1 MAFWGRKKNQY
12 KNATVK
18 ERITMVTERGNGF
31 YSWNGKLFESDMVR
45 SCVRPLSTAIGK
57 LQATHIRR
65 NPDRTIQKNPEPY
78 MRMLLEEPNPF
89 MCGQVMREKVTNQL
103 SLNRNAFI
111 LIVRDS
117 FGLPMELYPIPAVG
131 ADAIYKSSNL
141 YLKFYYQNGKSSIF
155 PYGDIIH
162 LRMDFCNNDIFGENP
177 AKALTGLMNIVSTT
191 DQGVIK
197 AIKNGS
203 VIRWLLKY
211 KTPLRPED
219 LKKNV
224 QEFVDNYMDTESD
237 TFGAAG
243 VDSKADVER
252 VEPKDYVPNAAQ
264 SDRTKERIYSFFNT
278 NEKIVKSTATEAEWN
293 TYFEMVVE
301 PLALQWSNEFTR
313 KLFTRR
319 ERGCGNKIYFDANN
333 LHAATLQTKLQLREM
348 VDRGAMTDNEWRDT
362 MNLSPIDGG
371 DVPIRR
377 LDTRP
382 ITEGGDDNEN

>member
-1 MAFWGRKKNQY
+1 MPFFTRSKNHY
-12 KNATVK
+12 KDATVT

-31 YSWNGKLFESDMVR
+31 YAWNGKLFESDMVR
-45 SCVRPLSTAIGK
+45 SCIRPLSTAIGK
-57 LQATHIRR
+57 LQATHVRK
-65 NPDRTIQKNPEPY
+65 NSDGTIQKNPEAY

-89 MCGQVMREKVTNQL
+89 MSGQVMQEKVTNLL

-117 FGLPMELYPIPAVG
+117 FGMPIELYPIPAVG
-131 ADAIYKSSNL
+131 ADAIYKSGNL

-155 PYGDIIH
+155 PYTEIIH
-162 LRMDFCNNDIFGENP
+162 LRMDFCSNDIFGESS
-177 AKALTGLMNIVSTT
+177 AKALTSLMNIVTTT

-219 LKKNV
+219 LKSNV
-224 QEFVDNYMDTESD
+224 KEFVDNYMDTESE

-243 VDSKADVER
+243 VDGKADAVR

-313 KLFTRR
+313 KLFSRR
-319 ERGCGNKIYFDANN
+319 ERGCGNRIFFDANN

-348 VDRGAMTDNEWRDT
+348 VDRGAMLPNEWRET
-362 MNLSPIDGG
+362 MNLSPVDGG

-382 ITEGGDDNEN
+382 TTEGGDE